1 MATEVATVAA
11 VSLSLGTS
19 RPSPREREGSAFPL
33 AWAHIKNRPTTTRPW
48 KTTGH
53 QGLPALP
60 IGARVTPKIL
70 LTASRTSAKPDRTSA
85 VLDSTQV
92 ARTFEATPHRGGS
105 PQVRLASGGSHGHSD
120 VMDATSSRMP
130 TAATHAPSWL
140 FCSNLSA
147 WPFLAP
153 TFCPSLCPLKRRA
166 HLTLLQPR
174 SHGALRLSPS

>member
-130 TAATHAPSWL
+130 TAATHAPPGCSAATYPLGHFLRQPFARL
-140 FCSNLSA
+140 F
-147 WPFLAP
+147 AP
-153 TFCPSLCPLKRRA
+153 
-166 HLTLLQPR
+166 
-174 SHGALRLSPS
+174 